1 MYNHSAMLPDTLHF
15 YNKNYIIHCKET
27 RRLQRKSEIIVE
39 MITFVVLWAIRNVD
53 KHFLIIKPTRCTNCR
68 SQWSRGLRLRSA
80 ASRLLRSWIRI
91 PPGAWM
97 FVCCECCVLSGRG
110 LCDELITRPEE
121 SYRLW
126 CVVVCDLETSRM
138 RRP

>member
-1 MYNHSAMLPDTLHF
+1 MAERSMSWVCGRSPP
-15 YNKNYIIHCKET
+15 
-27 RRLQRKSEIIVE
+27 EIVG
-39 MITFVVLWAIRNVD
+39 TN
-53 KHFLIIKPTRCTNCR
+53 PT
-68 SQWSRGLRLRSA
+68 GE
-80 ASRLLRSWIRI
+80 
-91 PPGAWM
+91 WM
-97 FVCCECCVLSGRG
+97 FVLNVVLSGRG